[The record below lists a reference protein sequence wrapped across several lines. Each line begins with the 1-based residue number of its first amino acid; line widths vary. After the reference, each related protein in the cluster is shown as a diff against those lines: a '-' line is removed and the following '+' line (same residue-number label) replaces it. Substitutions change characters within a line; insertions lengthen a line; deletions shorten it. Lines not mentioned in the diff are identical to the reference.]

1 MPNLLFLKKSAFLSR
16 KVVVNNI
23 YRIIIFPIQDNRI
36 TYICYLW
43 NVLYY
48 TSHSIAYSF
57 SNTPLYFP
65 SYFATFSPLS
75 SFFEYKFFIY
85 ISLNKKIILLLNSK
99 SCCIFALFFQAK
111 DMRKQPHRVIN
122 NFCLYFKQLIIL
134 YLRMSEKIRIFA

>member
-1 MPNLLFLKKSAFLSR
+1 MLFMECT
-16 KVVVNNI
+16 I
-23 YRIIIFPIQDNRI
+23 
-36 TYICYLW
+36 
-43 NVLYY
+43 LYY

-75 SFFEYKFFIY
+75 SFFEYKQFIY
-85 ISLNKKIILLLNSK
+85 ISLNKLFILLHNSK

-134 YLRMSEKIRIFA
+134 YLRMSEKIRIFAKENKKHVSFRCIIILGLYLVFAFLCGGD